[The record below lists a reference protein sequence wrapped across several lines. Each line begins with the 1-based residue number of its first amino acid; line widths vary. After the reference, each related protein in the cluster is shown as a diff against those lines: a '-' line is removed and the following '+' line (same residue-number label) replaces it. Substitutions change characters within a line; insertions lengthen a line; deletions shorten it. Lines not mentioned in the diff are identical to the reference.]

1 MYQAFIILL
10 ITYLLIIAFPKARA
24 QTALASA
31 VVFVL
36 LGYVPISEVLPS
48 IDWNVILMISGMM
61 GLVPLFIE
69 SGMPSRLADLIIWK
83 MPDVKWAIIVLT
95 LLAAGI
101 SAFVDN
107 VATVLMIAPVAISV
121 SKKLRISPVPAVVS
135 IAISSNLE
143 GAATMVGDTT
153 SIILGSHSGMDFL
166 EFFWYEGRPG
176 LFFVVQL
183 GLLFAIQVMI
193 YLFRDYDQQ
202 ISGGNLTMVQ
212 DYVPTVLIGAVIVLL
227 SAASFFPDKPPLTNG
242 LICIALMSIGI
253 IIEAARKQDI
263 SIAWRIIKSGD
274 AFILVLL
281 ASLFVV
287 IRGVGNAGVIDW
299 VSVIIAD
306 LAGDSVFLAY
316 SFILWGSVLLSAFID
331 NIPYVATMLPVVSVM
346 ASRLGMEPH
355 ILYFGLICGAT
366 LGGNLTP
373 VGAAANITALGL
385 LRNEGIEVS
394 AIDFMKISV
403 PFTLAAITSAY
414 FAVWYL
420 WGARF

>member
-1 MYQAFIILL
+1 M
-10 ITYLLIIAFPKARA
+10 
-24 QTALASA
+24 
-31 VVFVL
+31 
-36 LGYVPISEVLPS
+36 
-48 IDWNVILMISGMM
+48 
-61 GLVPLFIE
+61 
-69 SGMPSRLADLIIWK
+69 
-83 MPDVKWAIIVLT
+83 
-95 LLAAGI
+95 
-101 SAFVDN
+101 
-107 VATVLMIAPVAISV
+107 
-121 SKKLRISPVPAVVS
+121 
-135 IAISSNLE
+135 
-143 GAATMVGDTT
+143 
-153 SIILGSHSGMDFL
+153 
-166 EFFWYEGRPG
+166 
-176 LFFVVQL
+176 QL

-212 DYVPTVLIGAVIVLL
+212 DYVPTGLIGAVIVLL
-227 SAASFFPDKPPLTNG
+227 SAASFFPDKTPLTNG

-263 SIAWRIIKSGD
+263 SIAWRIIKGGD

-287 IRGVGNAGVIDW
+287 IKGVGNAGVIDW

-306 LAGDSVFLAY
+306 LAGDSIFLAY

-420 WGARF
+420 WGAGF